1 MRELN
6 GYDKKPQNFNG
17 LCVCECT
24 VVHRHGNVPHIVA
37 INYEGLYWHIRLY
50 VVVRCTVLLQN
61 RKHCSVKSDIQ
72 SQSLI
77 IRH

>member
-37 INYEGLYWHIRLY
+37 INYEGMYWH
-50 VVVRCTVLLQN
+50 VCM
-61 RKHCSVKSDIQ
+61 
-72 SQSLI
+72 SL
-77 IRH
+77 